1 MASQTVTPSKA
12 RLIEVDGNPIPE
24 GARVNYAE
32 TPDGMRLRYSFWNS
46 EKRPTLGTVIIL
58 QGRAEYIEKYFET
71 VTELRQRGFAV
82 LCFDWRGQG
91 GSERLIGDG
100 SKGHVDH
107 FDQYL
112 TDLDT
117 ILTDVALPDCPAP
130 FYLLAHSTGGL
141 IALLAAPALGN
152 RIRRMVLIS
161 PLLSLRGLPI
171 SQNWVQRIGGI
182 LSFLGFGRTSVG
194 WGGRSAE
201 SRSFIGNNLTSD
213 TKRFARNTAMLAK
226 QGESAVSS
234 PTVNWIF
241 AACRAMD
248 RINEPGYAGKI
259 HIPTLLV
266 AAGND
271 PVVAP
276 QAVEKFGDKMRSG
289 SFLTIFGSK
298 HEILQERKAY
308 REQFL
313 SAFDAFI
320 PGTDDDLKN

>member
-1 MASQTVTPSKA
+1 MAIQSAPSKKA
-12 RLIEVDGNPIPE
+12 RLIEVDGNPIPD
-24 GARVNYAE
+24 GARVRYIE
-32 TPDGMRLRYSFWNS
+32 TPDEMLLRYAFWNA

-71 VTELRQRGFAV
+71 VSELRQKGFAV

-91 GSERLIGDG
+91 GSQRLIGDG
-100 SKGHVDH
+100 AKGHVDH

-117 ILTDVALPDCPAP
+117 VLSDVALPDCPGP
-130 FYLLAHSTGGL
+130 FYLLGHSTGGL
-141 IALLAAPALGN
+141 IALLAGPALGN

-171 SQNWVQRIGGI
+171 SQRWVQRLGGI

-194 WGGRSAE
+194 WGGRSSE

-213 TKRFARNTAMLAK
+213 TKRFARNTALLAR
-226 QGESAVSS
+226 QGDSAVSS

-248 RINEPGYAGKI
+248 HISQPGYAGSI

-271 PVVAP
+271 PVVSPEAI
-276 QAVEKFGDKMRSG
+276 EKFGNRMRSG
-289 SFLTIFGSK
+289 TFLTIFGSK
-298 HEILQERKAY
+298 HEILQERRVY
-308 REQFL
+308 REQLL

-320 PGTDDDLKN
+320 PGTDDDLDV